1 MFLHAVPSGT
11 LRGVLWGF
19 PGALREGLLGHLR
32 GLLWGLSGNFSVVS
46 LGLLLVFSGASLG
59 IFSVAF
65 LGTHGA
71 SYAEPSE
78 ARLRATDEILFAY
91 IRKGKWQER
100 GQGEL

>member
-19 PGALREGLLGHLR
+19 PGALREGLLGPLR

-78 ARLRATDEILFAY
+78 ARLRAADAVLIPS
-91 IRKGKWQER
+91 IRATRNE
-100 GQGEL
+100 